1 MKLVFVDPL
10 PNKSVLQLH
19 VIEQVQFLLNT
30 KILEMQQFFKLILC
44 IW

>member
-1 MKLVFVDPL
+1 MKLVFVDSL

-19 VIEQVQFLLNT
+19 VIEQVKFLLNT
-30 KILEMQQFFKLILC
+30 KVLEMQQFFKLILC